1 MSDNMI
7 LSKHIQGLGSFI
19 QDNLHLLTIPIS
31 FGWSSTRYISGA
43 HIINK
48 VRKQKDHFQRKVLC
62 SCIYVRQKGL
72 VWEIVTE
79 TGVAPGCTCIPCV
92 IYQPVMARHRHCS
105 SRPSYDPTTIPLP
118 NQIFQTLSTRLVW
131 NAWIFHFPFSNCTH
145 QFRADSLLINKSFLL
160 LN

>member
-7 LSKHIQGLGSFI
+7 LSKSRVLVHLFKTTFI
-19 QDNLHLLTIPIS
+19 ILTIPIS

-48 VRKQKDHFQRKVLC
+48 VRKQKDHFHRNVLC

-92 IYQPVMARHRHCS
+92 IYQPVMARHRHCFN
-105 SRPSYDPTTIPLP
+105 RPSYDIQPPYP
-118 NQIFQTLSTRLVW
+118 SQTKYFKHWVR
-131 NAWIFHFPFSNCTH
+131 
-145 QFRADSLLINKSFLL
+145 D
-160 LN
+160 